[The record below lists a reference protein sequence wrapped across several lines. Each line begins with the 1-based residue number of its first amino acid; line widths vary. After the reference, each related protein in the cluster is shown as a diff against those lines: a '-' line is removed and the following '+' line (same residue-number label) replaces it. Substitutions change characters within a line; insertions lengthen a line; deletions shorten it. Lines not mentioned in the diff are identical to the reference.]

1 VAGKRLKGLTQL
13 DITAQPNS
21 RSRAEAKLRDYLI
34 IRVDNITQPHGE
46 ELLSSVAREILFFE
60 LQVCRKEWKAGGGQ
74 KTASSSRQL
83 RYGGDHSSLTV
94 EHVESEAM
102 KAAIWAKAFIQ
113 RCRVD

>member
-60 LQVCRKEWKAGGGQ
+60 LQVGRSGKPVVVGK
-74 KTASSSRQL
+74 L
-83 RYGGDHSSLTV
+83 RARVGNCV
-94 EHVESEAM
+94 MEAT
-102 KAAIWAKAFIQ
+102 IL
-113 RCRVD
+113 R